1 MHESNTFV
9 AGILDNSFDAGI
21 IDLAQGYIER
31 RRLGLDARGEGVAH
45 SKKGCTDANKTHL
58 AGVKVP

>member
-21 IDLAQGYIER
+21 ADLAQGYIER
-31 RRLGLDARGEGVAH
+31 RRLGLDGRGEGAAY
-45 SKKGCTDANKTHL
+45 SKKGCTDADKTHL
-58 AGVKVP
+58 AGVNVP